1 MTFPT
6 ERGLGGG
13 RNSTHITISWKKSI
27 DEGLL
32 IIVYMVGLGNLI
44 ESYLEYIFFKVC
56 LLKFIANPML
66 ELKEFSVI

>member
-1 MTFPT
+1 M
-6 ERGLGGG
+6 
-13 RNSTHITISWKKSI
+13 
-27 DEGLL
+27 

-44 ESYLEYIFFKVC
+44 ESYLEYIFLKVC